1 MGLAVLVLAGAGLL
15 GFVLG
20 GSISP
25 LATLPLRSR
34 GLVVVAVVAQA
45 AGGLAAWAADSSA
58 AYAVGLTASALAA
71 LAFCLH
77 NLHVRGVP
85 LVTLGLLLNATVV
98 LANGA
103 MPVSTAA
110 ASRAGTST
118 ASIAAGTDPRHVLAG
133 DATTLRALGDIVP
146 VPLPLQPEV
155 ASPGDVLVAAGLAE
169 LLCLGMRRRRVRRP
183 GTPLKHAL
191 RAQSSR

>member
-20 GSISP
+20 GSVSS
-25 LATLPLRSR
+25 LSTLPLRAR
-34 GLVVVAVVAQA
+34 WLVLVAVGAQI
-45 AGGLAAWAADSSA
+45 AGGLLASGLDAST
-58 AYAVGLTASALAA
+58 AYAVGLVGSALAA
-71 LAFCLH
+71 LGFCLR

-98 LANGA
+98 LANAA

-110 ASRAGTST
+110 AARAGTST
-118 ASIAAGTDPRHVLAG
+118 ASIAAGSDPRHVLAG
-133 DATTLRALGDIVP
+133 DATALRSLGDIVP

>member
-20 GSISP
+20 GSVSP
-25 LATLPLRSR
+25 LATLPLRGR
-34 GLVVVAVVAQA
+34 WLVVVTVVAQA
-45 AGGLAAWAADSSA
+45 AGGLAAWGADSSA
-58 AYAVGLTASALAA
+58 AYAMGLTTSALAA
-71 LAFCLH
+71 LGFCLR
-77 NLHVRGVP
+77 NLQVRGVP
-85 LVTLGLLLNATVV
+85 LVTLGLLLNAMVV

-103 MPVSTAA
+103 MPVSMAA
-110 ASRAGTST
+110 AARAGTST
-118 ASIAAGTDPRHVLAG
+118 ASIAAGSDPRHVLAG
-133 DATTLRALGDIVP
+133 DATTLRNLGDIVP

-183 GTPLKHAL
+183 GRPLKHAL

>member
-20 GSISP
+20 GSVSS
-25 LATLPLRSR
+25 LATLPLRGR

-45 AGGLAAWAADSSA
+45 AGGVAAWAADSSA

-71 LAFCLH
+71 LGFCLR

-183 GTPLKHAL
+183 GTPLKHVL
-191 RAQSSR
+191 QAQSSR

>member
-25 LATLPLRSR
+25 LATLPLRGR

-58 AYAVGLTASALAA
+58 AYALGLTASALAA
-71 LAFCLH
+71 LGFCLR

-103 MPVSTAA
+103 MPVSTTA

-118 ASIAAGTDPRHVLAG
+118 ASIAAGSDPRHVLAG

>member
-25 LATLPLRSR
+25 LATLPLRGR
-34 GLVVVAVVAQA
+34 WLVVVAVVAQA
-45 AGGLAAWAADSSA
+45 AGGVAAWAADSST
-58 AYAVGLTASALAA
+58 AYTLGLTASALAA
-71 LAFCLH
+71 LGFCVR
-77 NLHVRGVP
+77 NLAVRGVP

-110 ASRAGTST
+110 AARAGTST
-118 ASIAAGTDPRHVLAG
+118 ASIAAGSDPRHALAD
-133 DATTLRALGDIVP
+133 DATTLRNLGDIVP
-146 VPLPLQPEV
+146 VPLPLLPEV

>member
-20 GSISP
+20 GSVSS
-25 LATLPLRSR
+25 LSTLPLRAR
-34 GLVVVAVVAQA
+34 WLVLVVVGAQVAGGVLTSGLDSLTAYA
-45 AGGLAAWAADSSA
+45 AGL
-58 AYAVGLTASALAA
+58 VGSALAA
-71 LAFCLH
+71 LGFCLR

-85 LVTLGLLLNATVV
+85 LVTLGLLLNALVV
-98 LANGA
+98 LVNGA

-110 ASRAGTST
+110 AARAGTST
-118 ASIAAGTDPRHVLAG
+118 ASIAAGSDPRHVIAG
-133 DATTLRALGDIVP
+133 DATTLRSLGDIVP

-183 GTPLKHAL
+183 GTPLKHTL

>member
-1 MGLAVLVLAGAGLL
+1 MSLAVLVLAGAGLL

-20 GSISP
+20 GSVSS
-25 LATLPLRSR
+25 LSTLPLRGR
-34 GLVVVAVVAQA
+34 WLVLVAVGGQL
-45 AGGLAAWAADSSA
+45 AGGLLAWGLDSSA
-58 AYAVGLTASALAA
+58 AYAVGLLASALAA
-71 LAFCLH
+71 LGFCLR

-103 MPVSTAA
+103 MPVSTIAA
-110 ASRAGTST
+110 GRAGTPT
-118 ASIAAGTDPRHVLAG
+118 ASIAAGSDPRHVLAG
-133 DATTLRALGDIVP
+133 DGTTLRSLGDVVP
-146 VPLPLQPEV
+146 VPLPLRPEV